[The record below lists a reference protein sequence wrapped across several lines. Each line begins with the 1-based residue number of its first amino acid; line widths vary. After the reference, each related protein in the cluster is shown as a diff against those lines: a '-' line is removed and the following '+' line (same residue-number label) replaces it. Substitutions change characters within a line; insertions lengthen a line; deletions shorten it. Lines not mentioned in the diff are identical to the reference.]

1 MRKTTFAAVI
11 VAVFGLAAVGA
22 AAAKSP
28 ALSEKG
34 RGPAQLTTS
43 IKGSGSV
50 KGKPIAGSFV
60 AAFTADWGNAT
71 TRNGKQCARAGG
83 NVTLSHGPDQLVLT
97 STGVACRA
105 GNGSVTYTGSYTV
118 FSGDGK
124 YESLG
129 VGKGKV
135 TFAAV
140 RANAMAITLNGSFS
154 MAERKGPY

>member
-1 MRKTTFAAVI
+1 MSKSAFAILI
-11 VAVFGLAAVGA
+11 VAVFGITVGA
-22 AAAKSP
+22 AAAKAP

-34 RGPAQLTTS
+34 RGPADLATS
-43 IKGSGSV
+43 IKGSGPV
-50 KGKPIAGSFV
+50 KGTPIAGSFT
-60 AAFTADWGNAT
+60 AAFTADWGNAV
-71 TRNGKQCARAGG
+71 TRNGKRCARAGG

-97 STGVACRA
+97 STGVACKA
-105 GNGSVTYTGSYTV
+105 GNGSVTYTGSYSV

-124 YESLG
+124 YESMG

-140 RANAMAITLNGSFS
+140 RANAMAITLAGSFS